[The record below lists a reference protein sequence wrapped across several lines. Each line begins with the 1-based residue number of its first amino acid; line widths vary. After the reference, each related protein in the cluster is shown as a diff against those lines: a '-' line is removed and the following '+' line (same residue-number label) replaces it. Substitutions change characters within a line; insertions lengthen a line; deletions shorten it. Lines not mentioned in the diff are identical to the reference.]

1 MVKEGL
7 LMENK
12 EPTQEEVIK
21 LLEIFSEE
29 KDSDGVDRLA
39 KMALKVINDL
49 RQQVSGYAADQEV
62 WMSGYQ
68 GSQKEIEKLESTVE
82 AVSGERD
89 KYKGLYEEMYRKYS
103 EVSDKEY
110 NIKAVKEDRDSY
122 LNKCLGLQKQLD
134 DEKKLHELAKAFHNE
149 KCAEFDSLCYEHN
162 KLLADMG
169 SLAESNK
176 KKDKDISDMSMIIKA
191 HKYCVGPVHC
201 QNCSDREE
209 KLAERV
215 KELEEENTVLA
226 NRLAEVPDPFPCKVG
241 SGCEAAGSG
250 CYTCPNN
257 RYRQYDQ
264 KVWVQKILSEMKT
277 WVLLHGK
284 DKTTDS
290 FGERGLL
297 FFEAFGKMF
306 EEFKKRYEVEE

>member
-1 MVKEGL
+1 M
-7 LMENK
+7 
-12 EPTQEEVIK
+12 
-21 LLEIFSEE
+21 SEE
-29 KDSDGVDRLA
+29 KKVNDEVIV
-39 KMALKVINDL
+39 KALLVASEGFSKLYNGNLYKDALDL
-49 RQQVSGYAADQEV
+49 IK
-62 WMSGYQ
+62 
-68 GSQKEIEKLESTVE
+68 SQKAGIEQLMEE
-82 AVSGERD
+82 LN

-103 EVSDKEY
+103 ELADKEY
-110 NIKAVKEDRDSY
+110 NIKAVKEDRDNY
-122 LNKCLGLQKQLD
+122 LNKCLDLQKQLE

-149 KCAEFDSLCYEHN
+149 KCAEFDSLCHSHN
-162 KLLADMG
+162 KLMSEMS

-176 KKDKDISDMSMIIKA
+176 KKDEDLSNMSMIIKA

-201 QNCSDREE
+201 RNCSDRED

-215 KELEEENTVLA
+215 KELEEENTALA
-226 NRLAEVPDPFPCKVG
+226 NSLAEVPDPFPCKVG
-241 SGCEAAGSG
+241 SGCEAAGSS

-257 RYRQYDQ
+257 RYSQYDQ
-264 KVWVQKILSEMKT
+264 KVLVQKILSEMKT

-297 FFEAFGKMF
+297 FFEAFGRML